1 MREQGTKAA
10 FASPRSTTLRIQ
22 RLLATPINLIRIEFT
37 GDDVRGLARV
47 GSVAIYGPFIVIGY
61 LLLIAGLARAAALR
75 FGWGW
80 SLFILGTAHVLIG
93 AVGLAA
99 GGPKAA
105 PTVYPV
111 VEPELVKE
119 EDDAADTRTTLV
131 KQSSSPPA
139 FPPRTRTSV

>member
-37 GDDVRGLARV
+37 GYDVRGLARV

-80 SLFILGTAHVLIG
+80 SLFILGTAHILIG
-93 AVGLAA
+93 AVGLATGA
-99 GGPKAA
+99 PKAA

-111 VEPELVKE
+111 VEPEFVQE
-119 EDDAADTRTTLV
+119 ADGAADTRVTLV
-131 KQSSSPPA
+131 KQSSNPPA